1 MANINSFAKTTED
14 LTSNVEKSLESL
26 VKLNE
31 SLTTKNDTVEIE
43 INSNDPIT
51 GTDISTSY
59 SIPSYNNILNR
70 LNTVENTVNN
80 FIEGKGL
87 VAIGNSSYQQI
98 TTTPIA
104 KAPSKIVD
112 VVTPTTFSIKDNWFF
127 EDMIYPS
134 LVVSLDLSNKVNP
147 TDKQVKIKRLIVDN
161 PTSDDTQWFI
171 NTFQYLDYTYQEVID
186 ILNEN
191 NKKYWEDE
199 QVNNFPLL
207 KNQYIGTFVI
217 TDKIPDNTNEW
228 IVLDTLNY
236 AINETNPIYNLQ
248 LAVGDNVSFANTIY
262 VITDIN
268 VDEKS
273 IKVDPLIG
281 IDEPQING
289 SFAFYND
296 PYAQK
301 ILNISVGSDECNIIF
316 LKGVQ
321 NGFDL
326 EGDEWSN
333 SISFYTN
340 TLILQNSNVTL
351 AEYYNSNVSDFG
363 KYLEGIAK
371 EKMIPAY
378 YGITPNVPN
387 ITNADFRVVQINT
400 QINATL
406 DIQTIKETQ
415 SQIELNKSTIQS
427 LKDTIAQQKSQLVS
441 ATEEQQRENL
451 QKLLTS
457 NVNELSR
464 ITVEYNSLVK
474 TLTTLAYEN
483 KAVKVTPKYRIRGYF
498 QMPDPVYNVDN
509 VPQEIVQFEIAY
521 RYLKLDETG
530 TALNTFSYID
540 TSTGQTITGVYSD
553 WNYVKSDIKTKK
565 YNPTTD
571 RYEWVVDNVS
581 NVEHT
586 NINQIDIPIQKGEK
600 VEIKVR
606 SISEAGWPINPLK
619 SDWSQSRII
628 DFPSNL
634 QTTDQVTN
642 ILNNAVEQET
652 NIKIDETLSSSG
664 IYAHLTD
671 TVPNPQNIN
680 SYFKHTAE
688 NLGVENIVY
697 DSSNNKS
704 IVLTDLQD
712 YLDNI
717 LENIYVTEVSTG
729 NKITLGSILEKQGY
743 RI

>member
-483 KAVKVTPKYRIRGYF
+483 NAVKVTPKYRIRGYF